1 MIGAMKTNV
10 TSVDVARL
18 AQVSQSAVSRS
29 FTPGASVSQA
39 TRARVLDAALK
50 LGYRPNAHAR
60 SLITGRSRIIGL
72 VLSYL
77 ENLFYPMALQRLAE
91 RLQRDGYHVLLF
103 VNQNPNADE
112 LVTEI
117 LQYHVDGIVL
127 AATTLSSALARNC
140 ADADIPVVLFNRVMA
155 DGGAR
160 STQSVSSVRGDN
172 VAGGRAVAEFL
183 VAGGHR
189 RIAYIA
195 GNEESSTN
203 LERERGFREGLAA
216 AGLHIWARASGDYDF
231 VRARQAALTLFAP
244 PPQPSHPAHPAQQL
258 QRPDAVFV
266 ASDHMAF
273 AVMDALRFDLGLR
286 VPQDVSV
293 VGFDNVPQADWGAY
307 RLTTFEQPLEP
318 MIEATV
324 GLLQER
330 LRAEGAGPARN
341 VVVPGALI
349 VRGSARLP
357 ATATTAAR
365 ALNGKASAPRAMGQK
380 LAVKMKTKKQ
390 SPAEPAPSRRAR
402 P

>member
-1 MIGAMKTNV
+1 MKSNV
-10 TSVDVARL
+10 TSIDVARL
-18 AQVSQSAVSRS
+18 AQVSQSAVSRT
-29 FTPGASVSQA
+29 FTPGASVSEA
-39 TRARVLDAALK
+39 TRARVTDAALK

-127 AATTLSSALARNC
+127 AATTLSSALARKC

-160 STQSVSSVRGDN
+160 MAQSVSSVRGDN

-203 LERERGFREGLAA
+203 LERERGFRDGLAA
-216 AGLHIWARASGDYDF
+216 AGQHIWARATGDYDF
-231 VRARQAALTLFAP
+231 AQARQAALTVCARGREL
-244 PPQPSHPAHPAQQL
+244 
-258 QRPDAVFV
+258 PDAVFV

-286 VPQDVSV
+286 VPEDVSV
-293 VGFDNVPQADWGAY
+293 VGFDNVPQAEWGAY
-307 RLTTFEQPLEP
+307 RLTTFEQPVEP

-357 ATATTAAR
+357 VSTSHAK
-365 ALNGKASAPRAMGQK
+365 LPSKAPRQK
-380 LAVKMKTKKQ
+380 AK
-390 SPAEPAPSRRAR
+390 P
-402 P
+402 

>member
-1 MIGAMKTNV
+1 MIAGMKSTV

-18 AQVSQSAVSRS
+18 AQVSQSAVSRT
-29 FTPGASVSQA
+29 FTPGASVSEA
-39 TRARVLDAALK
+39 TRARVMAAAHK

-77 ENLFYPMALQRLAE
+77 ENLFYPVALQRLAE

-103 VNQNPNADE
+103 VNQNPNADD
-112 LVTEI
+112 LVAEI

-155 DGGAR
+155 DAGPHTR
-160 STQSVSSVRGDN
+160 QSVSSVRGDN

-189 RIAYIA
+189 RVAYIA

-203 LERERGFREGLAA
+203 LERERGFREGLSSS
-216 AGLHIWARASGDYDF
+216 GLHIWARATGNYDF
-231 VRARQAALTLFAP
+231 AQAHRAALALFSP
-244 PPQPSHPAHPAQQL
+244 GRE
-258 QRPDAVFV
+258 RPDAVFV

-273 AVMDALRFDLGLR
+273 AVMDALRFELGLR
-286 VPQDVSV
+286 VPDDVSV

-307 RLTTFEQPLEP
+307 RLTTFEQPVDP

-330 LRAEGAGPARN
+330 LREEGAGPARN
-341 VVVPGALI
+341 VVVPGSLI
-349 VRGSARLP
+349 VRASARFPLAPQQPAKSPKP
-357 ATATTAAR
+357 ATPTKPAARTTALR
-365 ALNGKASAPRAMGQK
+365 RKANP
-380 LAVKMKTKKQ
+380 
-390 SPAEPAPSRRAR
+390 
-402 P
+402 